1 MVICTKQMNFVLG
14 RCKLAAWSWG
24 KEVNMY
30 GSPDS
35 SVDVDVDVYVD
46 DTFIL
51 TSNHNAMPCIHPK
64 E

>member
-1 MVICTKQMNFVLG
+1 
-14 RCKLAAWSWG
+14 
-24 KEVNMY
+24 MY

-35 SVDVDVDVYVD
+35 SVDVDVDVDVYVD

-51 TSNHNAMPCIHPK
+51 TSNHNAMPCIHAK